1 MKQELPHKESQPDL
15 QQQINS
21 LVKRVEELEG
31 RVKVSEKIFIFL
43 PINQFYVQNA
53 IGFR

>member
-31 RVKVSEKIFIFL
+31 NGNLMKI
-43 PINQFYVQNA
+43 NKNV
-53 IGFR
+53 